1 MATLR
6 PLFDS
11 SYTAVGASGA
21 NPSGPAFALY
31 RGETSAE
38 FDLELGYPVDPPLD
52 GPVAGQVT
60 VDAGELP
67 SGEALALTHVGAY
80 GSLHESWGRLDA
92 EARRRGLT
100 PAGMLEVYVTQ
111 PTPTPTRPRC
121 APTCSC
127 CWSEPAGPGRAWA
140 GSGAPSPAAATAAA
154 EAATTAEPGAPTR
167 RSGR

>member
-1 MATLR
+1 MTSSETLIVMLSEPTLVTLSPAVTAVVRHRGVTMATLR

-21 NPSGPAFALY
+21 TPIGPAFALY

-111 PTPTPTRPRC
+111 PTPDTDPTTLR
-121 APTCSC
+121 TNLFLLL
-127 CWSEPAGPGRAWA
+127 E
-140 GSGAPSPAAATAAA
+140 
-154 EAATTAEPGAPTR
+154 
-167 RSGR
+167 